1 MIYVWAYEQSSGSK
15 RRMGATAGP
24 PAPLPAEPATRES
37 AGTGEQ
43 EPPKVQDVLVPWVLR
58 PPKAPIPSSTC
69 ESSEAAQSDEPVQG
83 PALEP
88 RVLHRYYHLFVQ
100 GELRELVVSAAKE
113 DGYRVLGSTEGES
126 GEIEDESASEP
137 LSSDT
142 RWIKIRGV
150 GWEADNWWI
159 EGEVG
164 IGPVSSPPV

>member
-1 MIYVWAYEQSSGSK
+1 
-15 RRMGATAGP
+15 MGATTGP
-24 PAPLPAEPATRES
+24 PVPLTAETAARES

-43 EPPKVQDVLVPWVLR
+43 EPAKVQDVLVPWVLQ
-58 PPKAPIPSSTC
+58 PPKAPRTPSTG
-69 ESSEAAQSDEPVQG
+69 ESSGAAQSDEPVQV
-83 PALEP
+83 PAPEP
-88 RVLHRYYHLFVQ
+88 QVLHRYYHLFVQ
-100 GELRELVVSAAKE
+100 GELRDLVVSAAKE

-126 GEIEDESASEP
+126 GETEDESASEP

-164 IGPVSSPPV
+164 IRPVSLPPV